1 MISSMLFS
9 VALGF
14 SANQVMVQDEACNFS
29 IQHDLHVAE
38 HEVVLRDNQDELWR
52 VSRNG
57 QLFVNG
63 SQADTSRHQTRLLQQ
78 YHQGIYSQSQDLV
91 FVVAEALDIANFA
104 VSSVFNELLG
114 GDADSQINKLQQA
127 ISDELDTIVQEQG
140 EYLVIRGSEL
150 DAFGNNLDSVIN
162 EEMEALIAE
171 SMGSVLMQ
179 VGKAM
184 MFGSGSMDER
194 MESFETRMESMGER
208 VEAEVEARA
217 EQLEARAEGM
227 CEQVQALADIE
238 VELSKDFSVFK
249 DYPLFER
256 APDHKPAK

>member
-38 HEVVLRDNQDELWR
+38 HEVVLRDNNEELWR
-52 VSRNG
+52 VNRDG

-63 SQADTSRHQTRLLQQ
+63 TQADTSRHQTQLLQQ
-78 YHQGIYSQSQDLV
+78 YQQGIYSQTQDLV
-91 FVVAEALDIANFA
+91 VVVAEALDIANYA

-114 GDADSQINKLQQA
+114 GKADSKISKLQQA
-127 ISDELDTIVQEQG
+127 ISAELDNIVQQQD

-150 DAFGNNLDSVIN
+150 DALGDNLDSVID

-194 MESFETRMESMGER
+194 IASFEERMESMGER

-217 EQLEARAEGM
+217 EKLEARAEGM
-227 CEQVQALADIE
+227 CQQVQTLASIE
-238 VELSKDFSVFK
+238 LELSEDFTAFK
-249 DYPLFER
+249 EYPLFER
-256 APDHKPAK
+256 SHDHKPAK